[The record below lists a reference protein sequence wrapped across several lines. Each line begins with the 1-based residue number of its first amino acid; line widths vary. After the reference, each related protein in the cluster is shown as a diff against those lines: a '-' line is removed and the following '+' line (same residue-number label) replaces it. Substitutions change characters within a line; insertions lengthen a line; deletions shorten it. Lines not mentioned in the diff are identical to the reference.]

1 MRTGAQFFHPRQR
14 YHEPDRPMAT
24 HVQVARVVKENDSR
38 RAGWVRGLTQQA
50 TDEDIGPT
58 GLVDHGG
65 ADVIEAIAKQIQSLC
80 QWSAS
85 KFGAT
90 VNDDSGRFTTS
101 MRINDANG
109 LHRGSLKKESDR
121 EN

>member
-1 MRTGAQFFHPRQR
+1 
-14 YHEPDRPMAT
+14 MAT
-24 HVQVARVVKENDSR
+24 HIQVAGVIKENDSR

-50 TDEDIGPT
+50 TDEDIRPT
-58 GLVDHGG
+58 RLVDDSG
-65 ADVIEAIAKQIQSLC
+65 ADVIEAIAKEIQSLC

-101 MRINDANG
+101 MRINDTNG